1 MRSGRQ
7 GWPRETLKA
16 AAKHG
21 PRMAAPRRAAL
32 WMLLPLLAASV
43 GGCTVVQDLQG
54 FLDRASGV
62 PQFAEAT
69 LLDEEVAFQPTDTT
83 GTPPS
88 PGRTA
93 RVNFTVPS
101 GARDLRVEVT
111 VAFDPL
117 TPPPPVPLPPLPA
130 EPPAGQVNVT
140 VRPPS
145 GETRSFAFT
154 ANGVQ
159 VFSAA
164 TAASGAWGVDVV
176 AVGGGSVRL
185 FAAATVPRA

>member
-1 MRSGRQ
+1 
-7 GWPRETLKA
+7 
-16 AAKHG
+16 
-21 PRMAAPRRAAL
+21 
-32 WMLLPLLAASV
+32 
-43 GGCTVVQDLQG
+43 
-54 FLDRASGV
+54 
-62 PQFAEAT
+62 
-69 LLDEEVAFQPTDTT
+69 
-83 GTPPS
+83 
-88 PGRTA
+88 
-93 RVNFTVPS
+93 
-101 GARDLRVEVT
+101 T
-111 VAFDPL
+111 VAFDPP